1 MISETLNRKENEVMR
16 AVFSLSDGKDRYLA
30 SPYELIAVL
39 PAKSNYTEDSLER
52 VMHALELDGYFDFIL
67 SDRKGE
73 KTYVIHMHEAGLAYR
88 RSDIRRKRSLC
99 FKLAV
104 AAVSAVVT
112 FLVGMI
118 LRLIFK

>member
-1 MISETLNRKENEVMR
+1 MISDTLNRKENEVMR
-16 AVFSLSDGKDRYLA
+16 AVFSLSDGKDRYLV

-39 PAKSNYTEDSLER
+39 PPKSNYTEETLER

-73 KTYVIHMHEAGLAYR
+73 KTYVIHMHEAGLAYK
-88 RSDIRRKRSLC
+88 RSDIQRKRSLC

-104 AAVSAVVT
+104 AVGSAVVT
-112 FLVGMI
+112 FFVGLI